1 VTWLVTGGAGYI
13 GAHVVRALR
22 DAGHRVVVLDD
33 LSSGVA
39 ARIPADVALVIGAV
53 TDPDLVAEVLRAHA
67 VVGVVHIAA
76 RKSVPESIERPLY
89 YYRENVGGMAA
100 VLAAMQA
107 VGVDRVVFSSSAAVL
122 GTPGEE
128 TVDEDAPT
136 EPLNPYGRTKLIC
149 EWLLADAARAWPLR
163 WMSLR
168 YFNVAGAGAPELG
181 DRGVTNLI
189 PAVFRAVSAGE
200 RPVVFGGDWPTRDGT
215 CVRDYIHV
223 VDVARAHLAAVE
235 ALTDG
240 RVTGRTF
247 NIGRGVGVTVREVI
261 ETTAEVMDRQ
271 IDYDVVGRRPGDPA
285 AVVGRVERIAAELG
299 WRAELGLPEMI
310 ASAWAAREG

>member
-310 ASAWAAREG
+310 ASAWAARQG